1 MFQEWGFLLGEIW
14 VLLALAALAGLF
26 AGWIIWGRRSEVNI
40 DTSEADGLRADLT
53 RCRKNGA
60 GKDAT
65 IASLRSDLDAARD
78 AQLSAPAAFASIG
91 NQDSGSDAENKP
103 TTLDAPRGG
112 QRDDL
117 KRIKGV
123 GAKMEDLCNSMGFWH
138 FDQIAA
144 WTSQEVAWVDDN
156 LEGFK
161 GRVTRDCWVSQA
173 KTLAAGGETDFS
185 KKVDKG
191 DVY

>member
-14 VLLALAALAGLF
+14 TLLALAALVGLV
-26 AGWIIWGRRSEVNI
+26 AGWIIWGRRSEVTI
-40 DTSEADGLRADLT
+40 DTSEADGLRADLN
-53 RCRKNGA
+53 RCRKSGSE
-60 GKDAT
+60 KDAT
-65 IASLRSDLDAARD
+65 IASLRADLEAAKVVPV
-78 AQLSAPAAFASIG
+78 AAPVAFAS
-91 NQDSGSDAENKP
+91 NVDADQGGGNKP

-112 QRDDL
+112 QADDL

-123 GAKMEDLCNSMGFWH
+123 GTKMEELCNSMGFWH
-138 FDQIAA
+138 FDQISA

-161 GRVTRDCWVSQA
+161 GRVTRDSWVSQA
-173 KTLAAGGETDFS
+173 KVLAQGGETTFS